1 MSTYNPTCPTGCS
14 SILPDVSF
22 DLCNPN
28 VAFGE
33 IERIFVGMADAAPFA
48 AGDGDWED
56 LSLWTAALA
65 LPTNDPD
72 AIRQLYVSADLPA
85 ATADEVEISLGRK
98 IQSPATHVIN
108 VDVDDLSPENYEF
121 MRTLACNMQFR
132 IWFHT
137 PEHQYGGQD
146 GILAQFT
153 LRPVIERGAKSLN
166 KLSGTITWED
176 KFSAERAV
184 SVYAS

>member
-1 MSTYNPTCPTGCS
+1 MSSIVPTCPVGCA

-28 VAFGE
+28 VTFGE
-33 IERIFVGMADAAPFA
+33 IQRIFVGMADAAPFA
-48 AGDGDWED
+48 SGSWED

-65 LPTNDPD
+65 LPTNQTN
-72 AIRQLYVSADLPA
+72 AIRQLYVGADLPA
-85 ATADEVEISLGRK
+85 ASADEIVISLGRK
-98 IQSPATHVIN
+98 IYSPATHTIN
-108 VDVDDLSPENYEF
+108 VDVDDLSQENYDF
-121 MRTLACNMQFR
+121 MRTLGCNLQFR
-132 IWFHT
+132 VWFMT
-137 PEHQYGGQD
+137 EDYMFGGQD

-153 LRPVIERGAKSLN
+153 LRPVIERGIKSLN

-176 KFSAERAV
+176 KFSPERAV

>member
-1 MSTYNPTCPTGCS
+1 MSTLNPTCPTGCS

-33 IERIFVGMADAAPFA
+33 IERIFVGMADANPF
-48 AGDGDWED
+48 GGGDWED

-65 LPTNDPD
+65 LPTSDPN
-72 AIRQLYVSADLPA
+72 ALRQLYVSADLPA
-85 ATADEVEISLGRK
+85 ASADEVIISLSRK
-98 IQSPATHVIN
+98 IYSPATHIIN
-108 VDVDDLSPENYEF
+108 VDVDDISAENYEF

-132 IWFHT
+132 VWYMT
-137 PEHQYGGQD
+137 PEYMYGGQD
-146 GILAQFT
+146 GELAIFT
-153 LRPVIERGAKSLN
+153 MRPVIERGAKSLN
-166 KLSGTITWED
+166 KLSGTITWEN
-176 KFSAERAV
+176 KFSSERAV

>member
-1 MSTYNPTCPTGCS
+1 MSSIVPTCPVGCA

-28 VAFGE
+28 VTFGE
-33 IERIFVGMADAAPFA
+33 IQRIFVGMADAAPFA
-48 AGDGDWED
+48 SGSWED

-65 LPTNDPD
+65 LATNQPN

-85 ATADEVEISLGRK
+85 ASADEVVISLGRK
-98 IQSPATHVIN
+98 IYSPATHTIN
-108 VDVDDLSPENYEF
+108 VDVDDLSQENYDF
-121 MRTLACNMQFR
+121 MRTLGCNLQFR
-132 IWFHT
+132 VWFMT
-137 PEHQYGGQD
+137 EDYMFGGQD

-153 LRPVIERGAKSLN
+153 LRPVIERGIKSLN

-176 KFSAERAV
+176 KFSPERAV